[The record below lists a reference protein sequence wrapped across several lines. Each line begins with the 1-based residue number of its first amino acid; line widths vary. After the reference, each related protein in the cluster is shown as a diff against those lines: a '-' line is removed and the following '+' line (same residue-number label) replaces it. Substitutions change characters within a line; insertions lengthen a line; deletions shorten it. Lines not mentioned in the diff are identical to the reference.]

1 MSNSSVFGLGER
13 GQALFEEL
21 SDGSAARDALALE
34 AARLADRLD
43 ELDRIIHGDGVLNLM
58 QFRLDFPEGDDEP
71 FVVEVKFQNVLAE
84 ARQQAL
90 ALNQIV
96 QKLGVS
102 ESNQP
107 APATADEGSNVLSLK
122 DLRARAEARKG
133 A

>member
-1 MSNSSVFGLGER
+1 MSNAGVFGLGER
-13 GQALFEEL
+13 GQALFGEL

-96 QKLGVS
+96 QKLGVAEGRQS
-102 ESNQP
+102 
-107 APATADEGSNVLSLK
+107 APVSAPSGVLSLEQM
-122 DLRARAEARKG
+122 RARAEARKG